1 MPSNQFDPLK
11 YVEIVLPVK
20 YPKSYKQKLSSTDQ
34 SDDKPYDD
42 LIVLDQNLTLVIIQK
57 LLLPYTGMSGS

>member
-20 YPKSYKQKLSSTDQ
+20 YPKSHKQKLPDQ

-42 LIVLDQNLTLVIIQK
+42 LIVLDQNLTLIIIQK
-57 LLLPYTGMSGS
+57 LLLPYTGMSG